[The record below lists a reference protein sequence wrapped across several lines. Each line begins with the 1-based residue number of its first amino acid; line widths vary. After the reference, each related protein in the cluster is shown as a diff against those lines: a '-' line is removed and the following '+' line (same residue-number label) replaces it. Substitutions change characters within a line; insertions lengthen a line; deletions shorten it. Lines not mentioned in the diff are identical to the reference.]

1 MALTD
6 NLELVGVLFL
16 SVVSCDISAIG
27 GAIDKLD
34 KQMRFLIQSIE
45 GKVGMAPKNI
55 DIILPKMDVPLKNCK
70 GGNSTQSPV
79 FFQLTGHFPR
89 NLLLRIYFAGSVDQV
104 ISGLRSD
111 CERSRLQTQ
120 TYGWAIIAG
129 GALDIAAEQIGK
141 NIDDVLTM
149 PAVTYS
155 YGYYAGYAMGF
166 AGPYLLPT
174 YIGSCSYDCSSTD
187 FNTIVNKYNFRNGIS
202 GQNIG
207 ASKIQSFGIDAK
219 QALR

>member
-1 MALTD
+1 MS
-6 NLELVGVLFL
+6 F
-16 SVVSCDISAIG
+16 CDIS
-27 GAIDKLD
+27 
-34 KQMRFLIQSIE
+34 
-45 GKVGMAPKNI
+45 
-55 DIILPKMDVPLKNCK
+55 PL
-70 GGNSTQSPV
+70 
-79 FFQLTGHFPR
+79 
-89 NLLLRIYFAGSVDQV
+89 FAGSVDQL

-111 CERSRLQTQ
+111 CQSFRLQTQ
-120 TYGWAIIAG
+120 TYGWGILSG

-141 NIDDVLTM
+141 DMDAVLTM
-149 PAVTYS
+149 PEVTYS
-155 YGYYAGYAMGF
+155 YGYYAAYAIGF

>member
-1 MALTD
+1 MLWNKHQYNCQSLRLIA
-6 NLELVGVLFL
+6 
-16 SVVSCDISAIG
+16 
-27 GAIDKLD
+27 KL
-34 KQMRFLIQSIE
+34 
-45 GKVGMAPKNI
+45 
-55 DIILPKMDVPLKNCK
+55 
-70 GGNSTQSPV
+70 
-79 FFQLTGHFPR
+79 
-89 NLLLRIYFAGSVDQV
+89 FAGSVDQL

-111 CERSRLQTQ
+111 CQSSRLQTQ
-120 TYGWAIIAG
+120 TYGWALLTG

-141 NIDDVLTM
+141 EIDDVLTM
-149 PAVTYS
+149 PDVTYS

-219 QALR
+219 QALRQNFKEIYIFKLL

>member
-1 MALTD
+1 MGSLSQCLSGGSSIQTKH
-6 NLELVGVLFL
+6 NESSC

-45 GKVGMAPKNI
+45 
-55 DIILPKMDVPLKNCK
+55 
-70 GGNSTQSPV
+70 
-79 FFQLTGHFPR
+79 
-89 NLLLRIYFAGSVDQV
+89 GSVDQV

-219 QALR
+219 QALSCITQQSGDSKEAASVSYSIDDIVDAGLQIVSLQKKI

>member
-1 MALTD
+1 MGSVSQVAAQYRPNTMR
-6 NLELVGVLFL
+6 VPAGVLFL

-45 GKVGMAPKNI
+45 
-55 DIILPKMDVPLKNCK
+55 
-70 GGNSTQSPV
+70 
-79 FFQLTGHFPR
+79 
-89 NLLLRIYFAGSVDQV
+89 GSVDQV

-174 YIGSCSYDCSSTD
+174 YIGSCSYDCSSD

-219 QALR
+219 QALSCITQQSGDRKEAAYVSYSIDDIVDAGLQIVSLQNKI

>member
-1 MALTD
+1 MGSVSQVAAQYRPNTMR
-6 NLELVGVLFL
+6 VPAVAVLFL

-45 GKVGMAPKNI
+45 G
-55 DIILPKMDVPLKNCK
+55 
-70 GGNSTQSPV
+70 
-79 FFQLTGHFPR
+79 
-89 NLLLRIYFAGSVDQV
+89 SVDQV

-120 TYGWAIIAG
+120 TYGWALIAG

-141 NIDDVLTM
+141 NIDDALTM

-219 QALR
+219 QALSCITQQSGDSKEAASVSYSIDDIVDAGLQIVSLQNKI

>member
-1 MALTD
+1 MGSVSIS
-6 NLELVGVLFL
+6 LVAAENTTMRVTAGILFL
-16 SVVSCDISAIG
+16 SAVSCDTSVG

-34 KQMRFLIQSIE
+34 KQMRFLIQNIE
-45 GKVGMAPKNI
+45 
-55 DIILPKMDVPLKNCK
+55 
-70 GGNSTQSPV
+70 
-79 FFQLTGHFPR
+79 
-89 NLLLRIYFAGSVDQV
+89 GSVDQF
-104 ISGLRSD
+104 ISDLRSD
-111 CERSRLQTQ
+111 CEGSRLQTQ
-120 TYGWAIIAG
+120 TYGWGLLAG
-129 GALDIAAEQIGK
+129 GALDIAAEQIGQ
-141 NIDDVLTM
+141 DADAVLTM
-149 PAVTYS
+149 PDVTYS

-219 QALR
+219 QALSCITQHSGDSKEAASVSYSIDDIVDAGLQIVSLQKKI

>member
-1 MALTD
+1 MGSASQVAAQYRPNTMRVPA
-6 NLELVGVLFL
+6 ELVGVLFL

-45 GKVGMAPKNI
+45 
-55 DIILPKMDVPLKNCK
+55 
-70 GGNSTQSPV
+70 
-79 FFQLTGHFPR
+79 
-89 NLLLRIYFAGSVDQV
+89 GSVDQV

-141 NIDDVLTM
+141 DVTDVLTM
-149 PAVTYS
+149 PDVTYS
-155 YGYYAGYAMGF
+155 YGYYAAYAMGF
-166 AGPYLLPT
+166 AGPFLLLS
-174 YIGSCSYDCSSTD
+174 YIGDCSYDCSAAD
-187 FNTIVNKYNFRNGIS
+187 FNTVVNRYNLRNGIS
-202 GQNIG
+202 GQTIG

-219 QALR
+219 QALSCITQQSGDSKEAASVSYSIDDIVDAGLQIVSLQNKI